1 MSLPSESPISSTVQ
15 RPIGD
20 VVGTEVDVV
29 GDVVVAPPDEPGLG
43 APVENRHPAPGG
55 LNAVMLMMGGG
66 RVFDGPA
73 CVVGVVGVVDV
84 AVPTLV
90 VVPDVVVVVV
100 VVACEVVVAS
110 AAGEWCSSFSWKPT
124 MTRADTQSP
133 SPTRKGQLGPAP

>member
-1 MSLPSESPISSTVQ
+1 VQ

-29 GDVVVAPPDEPGLG
+29 VAPPDELGLG

-55 LNAVMLMMGGG
+55 LNAVMLTIGGG

-73 CVVGVVGVVDV
+73 CVVGVVRVVDV
-84 AVPTLV
+84 AGATLV
-90 VVPDVVVVVV
+90 VVPDALVVVVVV
-100 VVACEVVVAS
+100 VVVCEVVVAS
-110 AAGEWCSSFSWKPT
+110 AAGERCSSLSWKPT

>member
-1 MSLPSESPISSTVQ
+1 VQ

-20 VVGTEVDVV
+20 VVDTEV
-29 GDVVVAPPDEPGLG
+29 DVVVAPPDELGLG

-55 LNAVMLMMGGG
+55 LNAVMLTIGGG
-66 RVFDGPA
+66 RVFDGPT

-84 AVPTLV
+84 AVATLV
-90 VVPDVVVVVV
+90 VVPDALVVVVVV
-100 VVACEVVVAS
+100 VVVCEVVVAS
-110 AAGEWCSSFSWKPT
+110 AAGEWCSSLSWKPT